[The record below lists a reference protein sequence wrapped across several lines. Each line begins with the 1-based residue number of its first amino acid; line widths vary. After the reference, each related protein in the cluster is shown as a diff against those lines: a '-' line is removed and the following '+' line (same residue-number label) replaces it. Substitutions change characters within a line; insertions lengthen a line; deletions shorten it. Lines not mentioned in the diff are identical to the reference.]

1 MLKRTNQD
9 DRSTASGDS
18 SFSSDLL
25 GQEPRPV
32 GNSTNNVVPFR
43 HNLNLQRGR
52 PIDWADSL
60 AELEVENAML
70 RDSAIDLA
78 LEIQDLRERR
88 SRAHLDNTDGL
99 LSVPGAL
106 ILGPLEVTL

>member
-1 MLKRTNQD
+1 MLKRTNRD
-9 DRSTASGDS
+9 YRSTASGDS

-25 GQEPRPV
+25 DQVPRPA
-32 GNSTNNVVPFR
+32 GNTANNVVPFC
-43 HNLNLQRGR
+43 HNPNLQHGR

-60 AELEVENAML
+60 AELEAENAML
-70 RDSAIDLA
+70 RDSAIELA

-106 ILGPLEVTL
+106 EVTL